1 MCSGNEGQ
9 AKIMATNMPRK
20 DPGRSRRSGRVWKR
34 RLQGGKVQESHG
46 ERAIK
51 EPSGPHD
58 ISVCLILLVSD
69 VSVAVVIGLIRCCIA
84 VFTCCP
90 NFCGS
95 WSSAQGSPGN
105 FSFVGWWGTCR
116 AASPA
121 LPSVAAILPCSVA
134 TLVQL

>member
-1 MCSGNEGQ
+1 M
-9 AKIMATNMPRK
+9 
-20 DPGRSRRSGRVWKR
+20 R

-46 ERAIK
+46 EGAIK
-51 EPSGPHD
+51 ELSGPHD
-58 ISVCLILLVSD
+58 ISVCLILLVSE
-69 VSVAVVIGLIRCCIA
+69 VSVAAVIGLIRCCIA
-84 VFTCCP
+84 VFYLP
-90 NFCGS
+90 YKIFCGS

-121 LPSVAAILPCSVA
+121 LPSVAAILSCSVA